1 MGDYLLE
8 GLEVKN
14 TVIFEKSGGVGII
27 SLNRPDANNSINS
40 LMIAEFSAICT
51 DISMDD
57 DIKAVI
63 ITGMGS
69 GAFCAGIDPDE
80 LDDVNAKLEKG
91 QLSLATPLAALSCPT
106 IAAINGDVFD
116 QGLELALACD
126 LRIAVSGAHLGLH
139 HIGQGYIPWDGATQR
154 LPRVI
159 GIPRAMELVLTGK
172 ELSAEEAFEIGLV
185 TKVVASDELMAFVK
199 DTAQTMTTKSPLA
212 LSFAKEAI
220 NNGLDLTLEQGLRLE
235 ADLYFL
241 LHTTEDRTEGIKAF
255 REKRK
260 PEFKG
265 K

>member
-1 MGDYLLE
+1 LE
-8 GLEVKN
+8 DLVVKK
-14 TVIFEKSGGVGII
+14 TVLFEKSGGVGII
-27 SLNRPDANNSINS
+27 SLNRPEADNAINS
-40 LMIAEFSAICT
+40 MMIAEFSAICA
-51 DISMDD
+51 DISLDSE
-57 DIKAVI
+57 IKVVI
-63 ITGMGS
+63 VTGTGA

-80 LDDVNAKLEKG
+80 LDNVDEKLVKG

-106 IAAINGDVFD
+106 IAAINGNAFG

-126 LRIAVSGAHLGLH
+126 LRIAIPGARLGVH

-159 GIPRAMELVLTGK
+159 GMPRAMEMVLTGK
-172 ELSAEEAFEIGLV
+172 EVTAEEAYEISLV
-185 TKVVASDELMAFVK
+185 TKIVASDELTAFVK
-199 DTAQTMTTKSPLA
+199 DIAQTMTTKSPLA

-220 NNGLDLTLEQGLRLE
+220 NNGMDLTLEQGLRLE

-241 LHTTEDRTEGIKAF
+241 LHTTEDRIEGIKAF
-255 REKRK
+255 REKRT

>member
-1 MGDYLLE
+1 M
-8 GLEVKN
+8 KN
-14 TVIFEKSGGVGII
+14 TVIYEKSGGVGII
-27 SLNRPDANNSINS
+27 SLNRPEVNNAISS
-40 LMIAEFSAICT
+40 LMIAELTAICT
-51 DISMDD
+51 DISMDNE
-57 DIKAVI
+57 IKAVI
-63 ITGMGS
+63 VTGAGS
-69 GAFCAGIDPDE
+69 EAFCAGIDPAE
-80 LDDVNAKLEKG
+80 LDNVNAKLERG
-91 QLSLATPLAALSCPT
+91 QLSLASPLAALNCPT
-106 IAAINGDVFD
+106 IAAINGDAFD

-126 LRIAVSGAHLGLH
+126 LRIAVSGIRLGLH

-154 LPRVI
+154 LPRLI
-159 GIPRAMELVLTGK
+159 GMPRAMEMVLTGK

-185 TKVVASDELMAFVK
+185 TKVVASDELITFVK
-199 DTAQTMTTKSPLA
+199 DIAQTMTTKSQLA

>member
-1 MGDYLLE
+1 M
-8 GLEVKN
+8 VKN
-14 TVIFEKSGGVGII
+14 TVLYEKSGGIGII
-27 SLNRPDANNSINS
+27 SLDRPDENNTINS
-40 LMIAEFSAICT
+40 LMIAEFTAICN
-51 DISMDD
+51 DISTDNE
-57 DIKAVI
+57 IKAVI
-63 ITGMGS
+63 VTGAGS

-80 LDDVNAKLEKG
+80 LDNVKTKLGKG

-106 IAAINGDVFD
+106 IAAINGNAFD

-126 LRIAVSGAHLGLH
+126 LRIAVSGALLGLH

-154 LPRVI
+154 LPRLI
-159 GIPRAMELVLTGK
+159 GMPRAMEMVLTGK
-172 ELSAEEAFEIGLV
+172 ELSVDEAFEMGLV
-185 TKVVASDELMAFVK
+185 TKIVASDELLAFVK
-199 DTAQTMTTKSPLA
+199 DIAQTMTTKSPLA

>member
-1 MGDYLLE
+1 LE
-8 GLEVKN
+8 DLVVKK
-14 TVIFEKSGGVGII
+14 TVLFEKSGGVGIV
-27 SLNRPDANNSINS
+27 SLNRPEVDNVISS
-40 LMIAEFSAICT
+40 MMIAEFSAICA
-51 DISMDD
+51 DISMDSEV
-57 DIKAVI
+57 KAVI
-63 ITGMGS
+63 VTGVGS

-80 LDDVNAKLEKG
+80 LDNVDEKLIKG
-91 QLSLATPLAALSCPT
+91 QLSLAIPLGALSCPT
-106 IAAINGDVFD
+106 IAAINGDAFD

-126 LRIAVSGAHLGLH
+126 LRIAVPEARLGVH

-159 GIPRAMELVLTGK
+159 GMPRAMEMVLTGK
-172 ELSAEEAFEIGLV
+172 EVTAAEAYETGLV
-185 TKVVASDELMAFVK
+185 TKIVASDELIAFVK
-199 DTAQTMTTKSPLA
+199 DIAQTMTTKSPLA

-220 NNGLDLTLEQGLRLE
+220 NNGMDLTLEQGLRLE